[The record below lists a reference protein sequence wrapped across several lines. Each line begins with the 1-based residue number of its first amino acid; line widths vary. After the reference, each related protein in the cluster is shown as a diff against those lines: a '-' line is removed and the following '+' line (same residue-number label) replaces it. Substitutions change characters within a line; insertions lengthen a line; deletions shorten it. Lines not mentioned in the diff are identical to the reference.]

1 MTEFVDKVLTYIT
14 RKKEDR
20 WQLLV
25 FDHRDIPDAGTQVSA
40 GTVEPN
46 EPVETALWREVEEES
61 GLRREQLR
69 LIAKLAEYE
78 SQSWQ
83 TRRHIFHLV
92 VEGNVSD
99 TWTRVVQGSGE
110 DRGFIF
116 DYRWI
121 DLEGD
126 IQLAGDQHAWLNR
139 IRSTNRSITALDSD
153 VL

>member
-1 MTEFVDKVLTYIT
+1 MSLVDKVLAYIT
-14 RKKEDR
+14 RQKEDR

-25 FDHRDIPDAGTQVSA
+25 FDHRDIPDAGTQVPA

-46 EPVETALWREVEEES
+46 EPIETALWREVEEES

-69 LIAKLAEYE
+69 LIAKLDEYE
-78 SQSWQ
+78 SQSWR

-92 VEGNVSD
+92 VEGTASD

-126 IQLAGDQHAWLNR
+126 IQLAGDQHAWLHL
-139 IRSTNRSITALDSD
+139 I
-153 VL
+153 